1 MRLYPF
7 AGRKYLQ
14 AMRYLSVDF
23 YRGLTIAFMLVVNT
37 PGTWEHVYGPLLHA
51 DWHGCTPTDL
61 VFPSFLF
68 IVGVSMQFSFS
79 KHGPAGRAFL
89 LRKALRRSAL
99 LFVLGLLLAWYP
111 FWNKSLSELRL
122 LGVLQRIGLCYGLAS
137 LLVLYLPPR
146 GVFWAAAG
154 ILLGYW
160 GLLVWGAAP
169 GVDPFSLE
177 HSVVRSVDLAV
188 LGAAHLW
195 KGKGIPFD
203 PEGLLSTLPAVVTVL
218 IGWHSGRV
226 MQRLGEEKIRTV
238 KALALTGA
246 VLTALGG
253 LWHMVF
259 PINKSLWTSSFVL
272 YTGGLSM
279 LLLAASVWVI
289 DVLGWRRGVRFFLV
303 FGANPLF
310 AYVLSGLLVKTL
322 LNIRWTV
329 GEEKWNAYRWL
340 YQTVFVPI
348 EPYKAGSLLFAL
360 AFLMVCWAVCWV
372 LYRRGIYIKI

>member
-1 MRLYPF
+1 
-7 AGRKYLQ
+7 
-14 AMRYLSVDF
+14 MRYLSVDF

-68 IVGVSMQFSFS
+68 IVGVSMQFSFA
-79 KHGPAGRAFL
+79 KYGQGERAFL
-89 LRKALRRSAL
+89 FRKALRRSAL
-99 LFVLGLLLAWYP
+99 LFALGLLLAWYP
-111 FWNKSLSELRL
+111 FWNKSLSELRF

-137 LLVLYLPPR
+137 LLVLYLSPR
-146 GVFWAAAG
+146 WVFWMALG
-154 ILLGYW
+154 FLLAYW
-160 GLLVWGAAP
+160 GALVWGGAP

-177 HSVVRSVDLAV
+177 HNLVRRMDLAV

-218 IGWHSGRV
+218 MGWQSGRII
-226 MQRLGEEKIRTV
+226 QQCREQKIRAV
-238 KALALTGA
+238 KVLGLAGV

-253 LWHMVF
+253 VWHWLM

-279 LLLAASVWVI
+279 ILLGVSTGLI
-289 DVLGWRRGVRFFLV
+289 DVLGWRRGARFFLV

-310 AYVLSGLLVKTL
+310 AYVLSGLLVKSL
-322 LNIRWTV
+322 LNLRWTV
-329 GEEKWNAYRWL
+329 GEEKWNAYSWFYR
-340 YQTVFVPI
+340 TVFASV
-348 EPYKAGSLLFAL
+348 EPPEVGSLLFAL
-360 AFLMVCWAVCWV
+360 TFLLVCWLACWL
-372 LYRRGIYIKI
+372 LYQRGIYIKI

>member
-1 MRLYPF
+1 
-7 AGRKYLQ
+7 
-14 AMRYLSVDF
+14 MRYLSVDF
-23 YRGLTIAFMLVVNT
+23 YRGLTIAFMLLVNT
-37 PGTWEHVYGPLLHA
+37 PGTWSHVYGPLLHA
-51 DWHGCTPTDL
+51 DWHGYTPTDL

-79 KHGPAGRAFL
+79 KYGRADRAFL
-89 LRKALRRSAL
+89 LRKVLRRVVL
-99 LFVLGLLLAWYP
+99 LFGLGILLAWYP
-111 FWNKSLSELRL
+111 FWGKSLSELRL

-146 GVFWAAAG
+146 VVFWAATG

-160 GLLVWGAAP
+160 GLLAWGAAP
-169 GVDPFSLE
+169 GADPFSLE
-177 HSVVRSVDLAV
+177 HSVVRRVDLAV

-218 IGWHSGRV
+218 LGWWAGRV
-226 MQRLGEEKIRTV
+226 MQEAGADKRKAI
-238 KALALTGA
+238 KALTLGGVALTLAGW
-246 VLTALGG
+246 
-253 LWHMVF
+253 LWHPLF

-279 LLLAASVWVI
+279 LLLAASMWVI
-289 DVLGWRRGVRFFLV
+289 DVLCWQRGARFFLV

-322 LNIRWTV
+322 LNIRWTA

-340 YQTVFVPI
+340 YQVVFVPI
-348 EPYKAGSLLFAL
+348 EPYKTGSLLFAL
-360 AFLMVCWAVCWV
+360 AFLMLCWTVCWV

>member
-1 MRLYPF
+1 M
-7 AGRKYLQ
+7 GT
-14 AMRYLSVDF
+14 RYLSVDF

-37 PGTWEHVYGPLLHA
+37 PGTWAHVYSPLLHA

-68 IVGVSMQFSFS
+68 IVGVSMHFSFS
-79 KHGPAGRAFL
+79 KYGQADRAFL
-89 LRKALRRSAL
+89 LRKALRRAAL
-99 LFVLGLLLAWYP
+99 LFGLGLLLAWYP
-111 FWNKSLSELRL
+111 FWGKSLSELRV

-137 LLVLYLPPR
+137 LLVLYLSPR
-146 GVFWAAAG
+146 GVFWISVA

-160 GLLVWGAAP
+160 GVLSWSVAP
-169 GVDPFSLE
+169 GADPFSLE
-177 HSVVRSVDLAV
+177 DNLARRIDLAV

-195 KGKGIPFD
+195 KGKGLPFD

-218 IGWHSGRV
+218 MGWQSGRV
-226 MQRLGEEKIRTV
+226 MLRSGGEKV
-238 KALALTGA
+238 KTIKTLSLTGA
-246 VLTALGG
+246 ALVALGWV
-253 LWHMVF
+253 WHSFF

-279 LLLAASVWVI
+279 VLLALSVWVV
-289 DVLGWRRGVRFFLV
+289 DVLRWQRGLRFFLV

-310 AYVLSGLLVKTL
+310 AYLLSGLLVKTML
-322 LNIRWTV
+322 SIRWME
-329 GEEKWNAYRWL
+329 GEEKMNAYRWL
-340 YQTVFVPI
+340 YQRVFVPI

-360 AFLMVCWAVCWV
+360 FFLMVCWSVCWV